1 MTGENTPFAWSEI
14 SDFEVT
20 DAHPDEAFDFVA
32 ELIEHE
38 ANLTFDSLI
47 ECESKMFWAK
57 NFHAFGFGAA
67 TNDMAEYVRST
78 PWMHNLSWP
87 AALIVSG
94 FLFYQSLSWDIGW
107 FWKLCV
113 IAIGGYFTY
122 ALFVAALFIAA
133 GVLIIWLVSKTGAF

>member
-1 MTGENTPFAWSEI
+1 MTQQ
-14 SDFEVT
+14 DFPGWFKKDGNIIRPYTGADVGAEVGNAIG
-20 DAHPDEAFDFVA
+20 DAAEA
-32 ELIEHE
+32 
-38 ANLTFDSLI
+38 
-47 ECESKMFWAK
+47 
-57 NFHAFGFGAA
+57 
-67 TNDMAEYVRST
+67 VRST